1 MFRGRSVTPRRAWR
15 ASQDTGL
22 DLVIDNP
29 PKSSRGR
36 PVRSRSPADLRMGC
50 AQRSAPYGLI
60 PRLLLPGFSVDEH
73 AVACRGHLVAHAARL
88 RDPLDSTQ
96 PTSGVFVPPGR
107 AHGLGS
113 TQGMGSAEL
122 RHSFVS
128 LLSRSG
134 MTIEEIAHL
143 VGYAS
148 TSVAERV
155 YRKDCVLS
163 SHAGRV
169 PSTSSS
175 RGRQAIGRQLRP
187 TGSTDPSAKARAR
200 S

>member
-1 MFRGRSVTPRRAWR
+1 MRTAIGS
-15 ASQDTGL
+15 
-22 DLVIDNP
+22 
-29 PKSSRGR
+29 
-36 PVRSRSPADLRMGC
+36 LRFGAC
-50 AQRSAPYGLI
+50 H
-60 PRLLLPGFSVDEH
+60 LLPGFSVDEH
-73 AVACRGHLVAHAARL
+73 AVACRGHLVAHAARQ

-107 AHGLGS
+107 ERGWALPKGW
-113 TQGMGSAEL
+113 APREL

-143 VGYAS
+143 VGHAS
-148 TSVAERV
+148 TSVTERV
-155 YRKDCVLS
+155 YRRNCALS

-175 RGRQAIGRQLRP
+175 RETLSGPAGQEAGDLVRQRMYVDRLRYVAVEAGCRGPLDVLLHGEGGHCDHRYPATLRIGP
-187 TGSTDPSAKARAR
+187 DPQ
-200 S
+200 